1 MTYYLDTS
9 LLVAALT
16 NEVATVRVQT
26 WLGGQAPEALLIS
39 EWVVTEFS
47 SALSVKV
54 RTGTVSAPHRAAA
67 LAMFTRMAAES
78 FTVLPVAT
86 SHFRT
91 AARYADDSA
100 LGVRAG
106 DALHL
111 AIAGQRGA
119 TLCTLDTRLA
129 ERGLAVGVNTLL
141 L

>member
-1 MTYYLDTS
+1 MTFYLDTS

-26 WLGGQAPEALLIS
+26 WLGGQDPEVLLVS

-47 SALSVKV
+47 AALSVKV
-54 RTGTVSAPHRAAA
+54 RTGAVSAPHRAAA

-86 SHFRT
+86 SHFRA

-129 ERGLAVGVNTLL
+129 DQCLAVGVNTLL